1 MTGQSINTG
10 APTVVAVER
19 AFGILHAV
27 AAADES
33 MGISALARATGLA
46 KSTVSRL
53 LATLERLGMVERV
66 GPDSRYRLGPGLAV
80 LTPRATSSLVDL
92 ARPHLRALVAET
104 GEDAGLAVTDGTRVL
119 YVDQV
124 QGAGAVQVQDWT
136 GARLPAHAVA
146 AGFVLMRGWPPEK
159 LDDYL
164 AGPLDSLAAATELDP
179 AAIRRRVAA
188 WTDHVW
194 TRLEFADDVNG
205 AAAPVYGP
213 DGSVI
218 AAVNLYGPSYR
229 FPGDR
234 PEAAIGALLAE
245 AGRRISDHLA
255 TIATES

>member
-1 MTGQSINTG
+1 M
-10 APTVVAVER
+10 VAVER
-19 AFGILHAV
+19 AFAILHAI

-33 MGISALARATGLA
+33 VGISALARATGLA

-53 LATLERLGMVERV
+53 IATLDRLAMVERV
-66 GPDSRYRLGPGLAV
+66 GPDGRYRLGAGLAV

-92 ARPHLRALVAET
+92 ARPHLRALVEEI

-124 QGAGAVQVQDWT
+124 QGAGAVQVQDWS

-146 AGFVLMRGWPPEK
+146 AGFVLMRAWPAAK
-159 LDDYL
+159 LERYL
-164 AGPLDSLAAATELDP
+164 SGPLESLASATVTDP
-179 AAIRRRVAA
+179 VVLRKRVAD
-188 WTDHVW
+188 WTEYVW

-213 DGSVI
+213 DGTIV

-234 PEAAIGALLAE
+234 SEVVVGNRLAE

-255 TIATES
+255 TIATEA